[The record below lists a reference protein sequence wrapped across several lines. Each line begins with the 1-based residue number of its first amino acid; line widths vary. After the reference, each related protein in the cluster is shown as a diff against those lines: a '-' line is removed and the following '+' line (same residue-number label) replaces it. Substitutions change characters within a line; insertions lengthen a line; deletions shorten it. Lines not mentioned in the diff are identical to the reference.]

1 MMLEAVLDMAIGM
14 LLEKPSTWYKEG
26 LSQQPFLP
34 SHHQSSEVKERTP
47 TADPSSITSF
57 LRLEAKNEHLDLY
70 RHWGRLEYR
79 LDIWLTSM
87 RQNLHLLLSF
97 IHAIQPACL
106 KNYPLQK
113 FIFQLR
119 EWNVQPPDFHMIKSY
134 EFPLYIANQCVSM
147 WITSSSTNPWCWY
160 CPRYMGW

>member
-1 MMLEAVLDMAIGM
+1 MYTGFSGPKMTPVVICGYTSNDAGGSSGHGNRYAAREAFYLVVYIIYIYIYIYIIHIKRDSASSHFR
-14 LLEKPSTWYKEG
+14 PS
-26 LSQQPFLP
+26 

-70 RHWGRLEYR
+70 RPWGRLEYR

-97 IHAIQPACL
+97 IHAIQAVCL

-113 FIFQLR
+113 LCSNFVN
-119 EWNVQPPDFHMIKSY
+119 EMS
-134 EFPLYIANQCVSM
+134 
-147 WITSSSTNPWCWY
+147 NPRICTW
-160 CPRYMGW
+160 